1 MPGIR
6 DKHRKTYIGLFTGEE
21 FHLRKIKPS
30 EFMEF
35 FGTLPAENS
44 ETLQD
49 QLRALGEKMNSA
61 AQEKVSAEALTQFYL
76 ERGVSSPKIF
86 FGPYDECPEDRI
98 HVDDLSDDV
107 NGLVSAIATF
117 SFDFTG
123 FKKKMEDLL
132 QQQLAPGPGLGGEAV
147 QQTANGA
154 APTGDGS

>member
-6 DKHRKTYIGLFTGEE
+6 AKHRKTYIGLFTGEE

-44 ETLQD
+44 DTLQD
-49 QLRALGEKMNSA
+49 QLRALGEKMNAA
-61 AQEKVSAEALTQFYL
+61 AQEKQSAEDLTRFYL
-76 ERGVSSPKIF
+76 ERGIASPKIF
-86 FGPYDECPEDRI
+86 FGPYTECPEDQI

-107 NGLVSAIATF
+107 NGLVTAISTF

-132 QQQLAPGPGLGGEAV
+132 QQQLSPGPGLGGEAV
-147 QQTANGA
+147 QSAANGA
-154 APTGDGS
+154 APAGDGS